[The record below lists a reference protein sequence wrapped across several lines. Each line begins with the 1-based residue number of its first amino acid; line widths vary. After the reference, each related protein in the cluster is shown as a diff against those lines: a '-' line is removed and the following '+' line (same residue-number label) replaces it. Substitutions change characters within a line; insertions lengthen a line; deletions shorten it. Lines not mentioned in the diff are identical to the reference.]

1 MFTSLW
7 RTVIVAGAVPRQWQ
21 RSTIVLVDKS
31 ASETRPIALLSVA
44 WRAGARAVVQRLRP
58 WVMQWM
64 GHRAVGGAPGRS
76 AVNFHKRI
84 FDAWMAGTTTYVQ
97 QDLHAFFD
105 SLSSV
110 VVCDALR
117 KLGAPAR
124 LVSLVQVFYAR
135 QERLFTV
142 EGLTAS
148 KWVPAQVGILQG
160 CPFSPL
166 LSLGLGMLWA
176 EYVAAP
182 HIECGILRP
191 LHVVAGQ
198 PRHSRS
204 GGKCPYPKRHL

>member
-1 MFTSLW
+1 
-7 RTVIVAGAVPRQWQ
+7 
-21 RSTIVLVDKS
+21 
-31 ASETRPIALLSVA
+31 
-44 WRAGARAVVQRLRP
+44 
-58 WVMQWM
+58 MQWM

-105 SLSSV
+105 SLSSG

-198 PRHSRS
+198 PCHSRS